1 MFTVHIKDCIN
12 NLKKMF
18 PKIIFECKKI
28 DKILKNSM
36 ITISHSSSVIEDSI
50 NSKVPVILFDK
61 WKRYRHCEV
70 NDGNNLIPIF
80 YVNDLINLSKKVD
93 FIISNYSNLDFQSLL
108 NGKNIHITL
117 KIYSKN

>member
-1 MFTVHIKDCIN
+1 
-12 NLKKMF
+12 
-18 PKIIFECKKI
+18 
-28 DKILKNSM
+28 M

-70 NDGNNLIPIF
+70 NVGNNLVPIF
-80 YVNDLINLSKKVD
+80 YVNDLISLSKKVD

-108 NGKNIHITL
+108 NGKNITHNI
-117 KIYSKN
+117 KNLFKKLEV